1 MSRNLEFELNGKTC
15 RRDVEPNTL
24 LKDMLRLDL
33 GMTGTKETCG
43 EGICGAC
50 TVLVN
55 GMPVRSCLVLAMQ
68 VGNHSVET
76 IEGIGNAQNLHPLQQ
91 AFLEHGAFQCGWCTP
106 GMIMTAK
113 ALLAANPDP
122 SEAEIRDAI
131 RGNLCRCTGYVKI
144 VEAIQ
149 AAAATARGSN
159 PLAQSQ

>member
-1 MSRNLEFELNGKTC
+1 VSRNLELELNGKPC
-15 RRDVEPNTL
+15 RLDVEPNTL
-24 LKDMLRLDL
+24 LKDMLRIDL

-50 TVLVN
+50 TVLVD

-68 VGNHSVET
+68 VGKHSVET
-76 IEGIGNAQNLHPLQQ
+76 IEGVGTAQQLHPLQK
-91 AFLEHGAFQCGWCTP
+91 AFLEHGAFQCGFCTP
-106 GMIMTAK
+106 GLIMTAK
-113 ALLAANPDP
+113 ALLAANPNP

-149 AAAATARGSN
+149 AAAAVMRG
-159 PLAQSQ
+159 

>member
-1 MSRNLEFELNGKTC
+1 VSRNLELELNGKTC
-15 RRDVEPNTL
+15 RLDVEPNTL

-50 TVLVN
+50 TVLVD
-55 GMPVRSCLVLAMQ
+55 GMPVRSCLVLAVQ
-68 VGNHSVET
+68 VGKHSVET
-76 IEGIGNAQNLHPLQQ
+76 IEGVGTAQQLHPLQE
-91 AFLEHGAFQCGWCTP
+91 AFLKHGAFQCGFCTP
-106 GMIMTAK
+106 GLIMTAK

-149 AAAATARGSN
+149 AAAAVMRG
-159 PLAQSQ
+159 

>member
-1 MSRNLEFELNGKTC
+1 
-15 RRDVEPNTL
+15 
-24 LKDMLRLDL
+24 
-33 GMTGTKETCG
+33 
-43 EGICGAC
+43 
-50 TVLVN
+50 
-55 GMPVRSCLVLAMQ
+55 VLAMQ

>member
-1 MSRNLEFELNGKTC
+1 VSRNLELELNGKTC
-15 RRDVEPNTL
+15 RLDVEPNTL

-50 TVLVN
+50 TVLVD
-55 GMPVRSCLVLAMQ
+55 GMPVRSCLVLAVQ
-68 VGNHSVET
+68 VGKHSVET
-76 IEGIGNAQNLHPLQQ
+76 IEGVGTAQQLHPLQE
-91 AFLEHGAFQCGWCTP
+91 AFLKHGAFQCGFCTP
-106 GMIMTAK
+106 GLIMTAK
-113 ALLAANPDP
+113 ALLATNPDP

-149 AAAATARGSN
+149 AAAAAMRG
-159 PLAQSQ
+159 